1 MNFFKSRIKMT
12 VNELFRNWIYDN
24 FSTQKEF
31 SDKYDFND
39 RTLSKWCVDGR
50 PRKAAREKIEEIT
63 KGKIK
68 AEFWDDIDDF
78 IIEPVKEPVLFNPI
92 RVEFFDCAECHF
104 NKVCSPESFLIP
116 YFTDLECSHG
126 TMYRLV
132 GKWVQA
138 TPDNLEF
145 EDKVKRKETNQIYTF
160 VDKFEN
166 SSRFKDRMVIKDNNG
181 EEFMVSCSQFE
192 VFKK

>member
-1 MNFFKSRIKMT
+1 MT

-31 SDKYDFND
+31 SDKYGFND

-63 KGKIK
+63 NGKIK
-68 AEFWDDIDDF
+68 EEFWDDVDDF
-78 IIEPVKEPVLFNPI
+78 IIEPVKESPSFNPI
-92 RVEFFDCAECHF
+92 KVEFFDIELIPGTCEDCYF
-104 NKVCSPESFLIP
+104 NDVCSPESFFIS
-116 YFTDLECSHG
+116 YVTKLECSSG
-126 TMYRLV
+126 TMYRLA
-132 GKWVQA
+132 GKWIQA
-138 TPDNLEF
+138 TSENIEF
-145 EDKVKRKETNQIYTF
+145 EDKVRRKETNQIYTF

-166 SSRFKDRMVIKDNNG
+166 SNRFKDRMVIRDKNN
-181 EEFMVSCSQFE
+181 EEFMVSCEQFE